1 MSIFKKI
8 FGGKSKEIIQNTTQV
23 NKTDGSF
30 GDTILSFQ
38 NSIQKS
44 IEWDDLKNVE
54 FAMWLPCDE
63 DKTFAS
69 SPITERWT
77 TVYSLT
83 KDYWSYITADL
94 LKTLGLADEKTFRLG
109 LPNNFEAFAFLT
121 NDGEQVIMSLSKE
134 KGIRLHFSEITPFK
148 YKVTFLDNFI
158 SYCNSWK
165 ELIEF
170 NNAKKDENLGF
181 EEWWLLTL
189 KTSISV
195 EENEPLTGVGK
206 IVI

>member
-1 MSIFKKI
+1 MGIFKKI
-8 FGGKSKEIIQNTTQV
+8 FGRQSKEIIQNTTQIK
-23 NKTDGSF
+23 KTDGSF
-30 GDTILSFQ
+30 GDTILRFQ

-54 FAMWLPCDE
+54 FAMWLPCNE

-69 SPITERWT
+69 SPITEKWT

-94 LKTLGLADEKTFRLG
+94 LKTLELTDEKTFRLG
-109 LPNNFEAFAFLT
+109 LPDNFEAFAFLT
-121 NDGEQVIMSLSKE
+121 NDNEQIILSLSKE
-134 KGIRLHFSEITPFK
+134 KGIRLHFAETTPFK
-148 YKVTFLDNFI
+148 YKVAFLDNFI
-158 SYCNSWK
+158 SYCIAWK

-170 NNAKKDENLGF
+170 NNGPKDENLGF
-181 EEWWLLTL
+181 EEWWLFTL
-189 KTSISV
+189 KTSIAV
-195 EENEPLTGVGK
+195 EEQEPLTGVGK